1 MALQKYIAD
10 FTPLS
15 EQALAAWRDIPA
27 AVVSDMMNRSQV
39 MAGRIKP
46 VGIGMKLCGQAR
58 TVSCM
63 SGDNSAPHR
72 LIGMCR
78 KGEVMI
84 IDARGSENVA
94 VWGGIMTEAAITRGI
109 GGIVVEGAI
118 RDIAEI
124 RARGFS
130 AFSTAVV
137 PAGPHKGFGGIIDG
151 TVSVGDCPVNPGDLI
166 IGDDDGVA
174 VVPLAWS
181 ERMLKAAQQKI
192 AEEADVIEKIH
203 AGANQADL
211 MGLPEPD
218 VISD

>member
-1 MALQKYIAD
+1 MALQKYSVD
-10 FTPLS
+10 FARIS
-15 EQALAAWRDIPA
+15 DAALAAWREIPA

-39 MAGRIKP
+39 MAARVKP
-46 VGIGMKLCGQAR
+46 VGIGMRLCGQAR
-58 TVSCM
+58 TVTCM

-94 VWGGIMTEAAITRGI
+94 IWGGIMTEAAIARGVS
-109 GGIVVEGAI
+109 GIVVEGAI

-124 RARGFS
+124 RARGFA

-137 PAGPHKGFGGIIDG
+137 PAGPHKNFGGTIDG
-151 TVSVGDCPVNPGDLI
+151 TVAVGDCPVNPGDLI

-174 VVPLAWS
+174 VVPLAWAD
-181 ERMLKAAQQKI
+181 RMLKAAQQKI
-192 AEEADVIEKIH
+192 ADEADIIRKIH
-203 AGANQADL
+203 EGANQADL
-211 MGLPEPD
+211 LGLPEPEL
-218 VISD
+218 IS